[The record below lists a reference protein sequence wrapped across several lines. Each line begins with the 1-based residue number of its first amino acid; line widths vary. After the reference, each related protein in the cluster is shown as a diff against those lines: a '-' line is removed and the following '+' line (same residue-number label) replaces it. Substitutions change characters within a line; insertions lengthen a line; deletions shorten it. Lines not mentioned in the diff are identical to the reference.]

1 MTAPRARKAQTGDS
15 FDAFWAEQSSGK
27 TTVIRGVE
35 VPVPCD
41 IPIAVELRVQE
52 LQESTSEDD
61 MRELL
66 SMLFGVDVLDQWS
79 ANGMGGLELQT
90 VIAWAMGQGTGAD
103 TTFEEALELVRSQRG
118 EGKAPSGQN
127 RAARRQQS
135 KSTGGPSKPTSR
147 ASTASTRNRSRA

>member
-1 MTAPRARKAQTGDS
+1 MTAPRARKAQTS

-27 TTVIRGVE
+27 TTVIRGVK
-35 VPVPCD
+35 VAVPCD
-41 IPIAVELRVQE
+41 IPIAMELRAQE

-90 VIAWAMGQGTGAD
+90 VLAWAMGQGTGQD
-103 TTFEEALELVRSQRG
+103 TSFEEALELVRSQRD

-135 KSTGGPSKPTSR
+135 KRTGGPSKPTSR
-147 ASTASTRNRSRA
+147 ASTASTRSSSRA